1 MEIGDTPMEI
11 GAVQTPIAA
20 RKCVLERRRRRLAS
34 LRWPLERRRSA
45 FPSANGDGRG
55 ANGESR
61 DTDEHFRPAMGI
73 GEPPIGMGGAPMAR
87 RRSALASG
95 ERPTGRPG
103 AVTLDWEGRVFPG
116 NAGVLAG
123 F

>member
-1 MEIGDTPMEI
+1 MAFGEAPMD
-11 GAVQTPIAA
+11 IA
-20 RKCVLERRRRRLAS
+20 
-34 LRWPLERRRSA
+34 
-45 FPSANGDGRG
+45 
-55 ANGESR
+55 
-61 DTDEHFRPAMGI
+61 
-73 GEPPIGMGGAPMAR
+73 EPPMAFGERPTSFGEAPTGF
-87 RRSALASG
+87 G